1 VTADMKNKVRSV
13 SDDWGPKE
21 CFFIRGQS
29 NEATDRNTTNAG
41 IG

>member
-1 VTADMKNKVRSV
+1 MTAGMKNKVRSV

-21 CFFIRGQS
+21 CLFIRGQS
-29 NEATDRNTTNAG
+29 NEATDRRTTNAG